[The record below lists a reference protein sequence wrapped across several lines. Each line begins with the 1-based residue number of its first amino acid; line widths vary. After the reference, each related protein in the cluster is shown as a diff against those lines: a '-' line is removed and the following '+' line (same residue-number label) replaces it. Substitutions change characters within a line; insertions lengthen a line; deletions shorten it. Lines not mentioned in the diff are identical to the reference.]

1 MGTNQ
6 INTHVS
12 IEPSNTLVNTDQPNN
27 LANEIYTRALASGYE
42 NCGIISIDHV
52 IKGYK
57 ERLATRIKDY
67 ALASSCCDGRIR
79 HHSEK

>member
-27 LANEIYTRALASGYE
+27 LAKVVKPLPSVLHIL
-42 NCGIISIDHV
+42 
-52 IKGYK
+52 
-57 ERLATRIKDY
+57 
-67 ALASSCCDGRIR
+67 
-79 HHSEK
+79 